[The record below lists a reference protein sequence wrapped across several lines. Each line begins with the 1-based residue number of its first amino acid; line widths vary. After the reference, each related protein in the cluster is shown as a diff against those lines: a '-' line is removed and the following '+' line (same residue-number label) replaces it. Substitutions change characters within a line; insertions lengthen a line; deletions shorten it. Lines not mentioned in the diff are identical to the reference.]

1 MSILAAIIVSL
12 VLLFLIVLLTLIF
25 ISDLESDIIIP
36 LIFSLI
42 STFFFYLYV
51 NENPSSSYEF
61 DYQVTPI
68 KRTMV
73 DFDDRLIIET
83 DKGVRFYT
91 SERKYNDLEKA
102 KYIVLETHRKNVFGN
117 ILEDVV
123 DGEKSLILFKEKQ
136 LNINGSI
143 LQYPNE

>member
-1 MSILAAIIVSL
+1 
-12 VLLFLIVLLTLIF
+12 
-25 ISDLESDIIIP
+25 
-36 LIFSLI
+36 
-42 STFFFYLYV
+42 
-51 NENPSSSYEF
+51 
-61 DYQVTPI
+61 
-68 KRTMV
+68 MV